1 MRKLLKKIRVEGVGD
16 VSIKEL
22 NEVREGVKSVVI
34 LVGRI
39 LDHVLQI
46 KELPKDDLAKIK
58 KQFFRG

>member
-1 MRKLLKKIRVEGVGD
+1 MGD